1 MSPSDMPYWR
11 LFYHAI
17 WATWNRERLI
27 APEVEPVIHDL
38 LRSKAIGL
46 GATVFALNGMEDH
59 VHLVLSIPPKLSLAE
74 FIGQVKGSTST
85 RFNKSGLTNQPL
97 RWQEEYAILS
107 FDTKRLPRY
116 VAYVENQKTHHAR
129 AELISILEK
138 TGETKRAPFPPPSAE
153 EVDMASFPPP
163 GDESPG

>member
-1 MSPSDMPYWR
+1 MPYWR

-17 WATWNRERLI
+17 WATRYRERLI
-27 APEVEPVIHDL
+27 APDVEPVVHSL

-59 VHLVLSIPPKLSLAE
+59 VHLVLSIPPKLALAE
-74 FIGQVKGSTST
+74 FIGKVKGSTST
-85 RFNKSGLTNQPL
+85 RFNKSGLTNRPL

-107 FDTKRLPRY
+107 FDTKRLPQY
-116 VAYVENQKTHHAR
+116 VAYVENQKVHHAR
-129 AELISILEK
+129 AELISLLER
-138 TGETKRAPFPPPSAE
+138 TGERKKTPS
-153 EVDMASFPPP
+153 PPP